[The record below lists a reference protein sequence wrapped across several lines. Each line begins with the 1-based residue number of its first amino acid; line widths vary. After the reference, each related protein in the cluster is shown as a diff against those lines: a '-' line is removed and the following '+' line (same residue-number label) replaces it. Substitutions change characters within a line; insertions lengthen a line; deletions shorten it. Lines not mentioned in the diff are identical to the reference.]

1 MTYDLTER
9 SAAAARPVRLYR
21 FTRGTLAWRYCSA
34 DRDIV
39 HQAQTFKALRGGI
52 KDGGI
57 RQTGQGSPDLLKL
70 TAPADLEVAQL
81 YRGAA
86 PSSPIQLT
94 VFARHYGVDDY
105 LVIWSGE
112 IRSVKWPALDRCEI
126 SCSPLT
132 ERMEMQGLRLGWER
146 NCPHALYSTACGVDM
161 NLYRVESTVQGMD
174 GASISNG
181 AFAAYPAGHFTGG
194 LVEWS
199 IGGGE
204 YERRG
209 IEAHSGSTLTLLGG
223 SGGLGLSQVIRVYPG
238 CAQTVA
244 SCKNRFDNLA
254 NYGGIPHLAG
264 KSPWDGSN
272 VF

>member
-1 MTYDLTER
+1 MTYALTER
-9 SAAAARPVRLYR
+9 SAASAKPVRLYQ
-21 FTRGTLAWRYCSA
+21 FSRGVLRWSYNSS
-34 DRDIV
+34 DRDISHLNQV
-39 HQAQTFKALRGGI
+39 FKAVRGGI
-52 KDGGI
+52 KDAGI
-57 RQTGQGSPDLLKL
+57 RQTGQASPDVLKI
-70 TAPADLEVAQL
+70 TAPADLEVARL

-161 NLYRVESTVQGMD
+161 SFHRVDSTVQSMD
-174 GASISNG
+174 GTSVSNG
-181 AFAAYPAGHFTGG
+181 AFAGYPAGHFAGG
-194 LVEWS
+194 LVEWTIS
-199 IGGGE
+199 GGE
-204 YERRG
+204 FERRG
-209 IEAHSGSTLTLLGG
+209 IEAHSSSTLTLLGG
-223 SGGLGLSQVIRVYPG
+223 TGGISLNQAIRVYPG